1 MTVTPDPDPLQCV
14 SRKLGNV
21 KEETFSCDKQ
31 LLVKKLS
38 RRLSWGFVASILFN
52 YFNALGDPRRGM
64 VFHEFGCMYG

>member
-52 YFNALGDPRRGM
+52 YFNALWRSEKRDG
-64 VFHEFGCMYG
+64 FS